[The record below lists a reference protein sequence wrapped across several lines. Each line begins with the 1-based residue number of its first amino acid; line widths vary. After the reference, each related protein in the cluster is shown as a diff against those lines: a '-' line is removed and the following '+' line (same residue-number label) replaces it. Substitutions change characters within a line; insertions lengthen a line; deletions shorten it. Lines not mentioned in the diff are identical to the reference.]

1 MIGGELDEKE
11 NILIIDDDESTCRS
25 LTLIFNKKGY
35 EVETAG
41 TGRDAID
48 KAQGRFFN
56 VALVDIKLPD
66 MEGTALLPPLKEMH
80 PEMAVIMI
88 TAYASLENAVRAL
101 TEGASAYIT
110 KPLNMDEVLAAVRGA
125 LDKQRLV
132 EEKRRAEE
140 ALRELDRM
148 KSEFISNVS
157 HELRSPLH
165 AIRGFTKLLLE
176 GKVPY
181 PEIQREFL
189 SVIDKQSQR
198 LGVLIDGLFD
208 LSRLES
214 GRFQIQKQRLS
225 IRDVIRKAVESFYS
239 LASDKGIVISE
250 DIPATLPE
258 IEADGER
265 VSQVM
270 VNLLSNAIKFSN
282 GGHSVIVKGG
292 AKDGELVVQVTD
304 HGIGIPKEAMPHLFE
319 RFYRAEDS
327 MARGGAGL
335 GLYISRQIIEAHGG
349 RIWAESKVGK
359 GTTVSFALPL
369 NEVGSDS
376 HE

>member
-1 MIGGELDEKE
+1 MDEKE
-11 NILIIDDDESTCRS
+11 SILIIDDDESTCRS

-35 EVETAG
+35 ETETAG
-41 TGRDAID
+41 TGREAIE

-56 VALVDIKLPD
+56 VALLDIRLPD
-66 MEGTALLPPLKEMH
+66 MEGTALLVPLKEMH
-80 PEMAVIMI
+80 PDMAVIMI
-88 TAYASLENAVRAL
+88 TAYASVENAVRAL

-110 KPLNMDEVLAAVRGA
+110 KPLNMDKVLAIVREA
-125 LDKQRLV
+125 LEKQRLV

-157 HELRSPLH
+157 HELRNPLH
-165 AIRGFTKLLLE
+165 SIQGFTKLLLE

-181 PEIQREFL
+181 PEIQKEFL
-189 SVIDKQSQR
+189 SIIDKQSER
-198 LGVLIDGLFD
+198 LGALIDGLLD
-208 LSRLES
+208 MSRLES
-214 GRFQIQKQRLS
+214 GRFQIQKQCLT
-225 IRDVIRKAVESFYS
+225 IRDIIYQSVKSFYS

-250 DIPATLPE
+250 DISATLPE

-282 GGHSVIVKGG
+282 GGRSVMVRGEV
-292 AKDGELVVQVTD
+292 KDGELVVQVTD
-304 HGIGIPKEAMPHLFE
+304 HGIGISKEAMPHLFE

-327 MARGGAGL
+327 RARGGAGL
-335 GLYISRQIIEAHGG
+335 GLYISKQIIEAHGG
-349 RIWAESKVGK
+349 RIWVESKVGE
-359 GTTVSFALPL
+359 GTTVSFALSL
-369 NEVGSDS
+369 DQAGGDS
-376 HE
+376 HG

>member
-1 MIGGELDEKE
+1 LDEKE

-225 IRDVIRKAVESFYS
+225 IRDVIHKAVESFYS

-282 GGHSVIVKGG
+282 GGRSVIVKGG

-376 HE
+376 HG

>member
-1 MIGGELDEKE
+1 LGGELDEKE

-88 TAYASLENAVRAL
+88 TAYASVENAVRAL

-110 KPLNMDEVLAAVRGA
+110 KPLNIDEVLAAVRGA

-148 KSEFISNVS
+148 KSEFVSNVS

-176 GKVPY
+176 GKVPQ

-225 IRDVIRKAVESFYS
+225 IRDVIHKAVESFYS

-265 VSQVM
+265 ISQVM

-282 GGHSVIVKGG
+282 GGRSVIVKGG

-304 HGIGIPKEAMPHLFE
+304 RGIGITKEAMPHLFE
-319 RFYRAEDS
+319 RFYRTEDS
-327 MARGGAGL
+327 MARGGTGL

-369 NEVGSDS
+369 NEVGSVS